1 MEVVPSLA
9 GLSSLDASMSIS
21 IRKGNS
27 KVGNV
32 LSSWKTKRC
41 TASTRFKLSI
51 HRSPRRS
58 DEGRVLLAHIK
69 YFCRFSPTSILSAER
84 LVDQIP
90 STDTSLN
97 RSTPLL
103 QALHGNFLFSFV
115 LLELLEADEK
125 ASESFPKTSNPRRLE
140 SDLQRP
146 QPLGYSQILQGIF
159 LE

>member
-1 MEVVPSLA
+1 M
-9 GLSSLDASMSIS
+9 
-21 IRKGNS
+21 KGE
-27 KVGNV
+27 
-32 LSSWKTKRC
+32 C
-41 TASTRFKLSI
+41 Y
-51 HRSPRRS
+51 
-58 DEGRVLLAHIK
+58 LLIFK
-69 YFCRFSPTSILSAER
+69 YFCRFSPTSGGTT
-84 LVDQIP
+84 VDQIP

-97 RSTPLL
+97 HSTPLL

-159 LE
+159 LA